1 MRKKEIK
8 KININFK
15 IQGIR
20 EALRYM
26 YHRFNRF
33 YGRFNSDNSPYSGYS
48 LVCVFVFLN
57 LFTIFNI
64 IQSYFRV
71 NLSKLKI
78 DFIEKNISFLDTS
91 LVFFLLFLIVFHFS
105 MKYVLEKEVPTY
117 EVDRK
122 FNQEPPS
129 LRKARGWFIL
139 LYMFLTLILFFIS
152 IIIFKYYLK

>member
-64 IQSYFRV
+64 VQSYFRL

-91 LVFFLLFLIVFHFS
+91 LVFFLLFLIIFHFS

-129 LRKARGWFIL
+129 LRKIRGWFIL

-152 IIIFKYYLK
+152 IIIFKHYLK

>member
-8 KININFK
+8 KNNINFK

-20 EALRYM
+20 EALRYI

-64 IQSYFRV
+64 VQSYFRL

-91 LVFFLLFLIVFHFS
+91 LVFFLLFLIIFHFS

-129 LRKARGWFIL
+129 LRKIRGWFIL

-152 IIIFKYYLK
+152 IIIFKHYLK